1 MTYVEQCFD
10 RPPPVRRWRGEG
22 LGAVSSF
29 EELYGAHFDRLTLQ
43 LYAYIGDIAQ
53 AQDVVQ
59 EASAGPCSDGRS

>member
-1 MTYVEQCFD
+1 M
-10 RPPPVRRWRGEG
+10 
-22 LGAVSSF
+22 SSF